1 MIHYR
6 EARKEDLPDIVR
18 MLADDE
24 LGSTRECYEEPLP
37 NAYIEAFR
45 AITNQIGNQVIVAV
59 EETSII
65 GCLQLTIIPGLA
77 RKGMK
82 RAQIEAVR
90 IDSDYRGRG
99 IGEALCNEAIS
110 IARLEKCG
118 LIQLT
123 TDKQRDNAHRFYN
136 RLGFVAS
143 HEGLKL
149 ML

>member
-1 MIHYR
+1 MIHFR
-6 EARKEDLPDIVR
+6 EAREEDLPAIVR

-24 LGSTRECYEEPLP
+24 LGSNRECYEEPLP
-37 NAYIEAFR
+37 DVYSEAFS
-45 AITNQIGNQVIVAV
+45 AITKQVGNQIIVAV
-59 EETSII
+59 EEVAVI

-90 IDSDYRGRG
+90 IDSDYRGKR
-99 IGEALCNEAIS
+99 IGEALFNEAIS
-110 IARLEKCG
+110 IARSEKCG

-123 TDKQRDNAHRFYN
+123 TDKQRGDAYRFYN